1 MPKLNKKYLY
11 SFIVIGIASMM
22 GLLVPFF
29 FKEAVDAVDS
39 LQRTSFLLKIFGLY
53 LVQYVVSII

>member
-22 GLLVPFF
+22 GLLVPF
-29 FKEAVDAVDS
+29 S
-39 LQRTSFLLKIFGLY
+39 LKKQLM
-53 LVQYVVSII
+53 Q